1 MINTKYLMK
10 NNFTCSSCGE
20 GKVNKESYEYTTYI
34 TKARLV
40 TCTKCFVQQFGKEN
54 AIKIKE
60 RE

>member
-1 MINTKYLMK
+1 MK